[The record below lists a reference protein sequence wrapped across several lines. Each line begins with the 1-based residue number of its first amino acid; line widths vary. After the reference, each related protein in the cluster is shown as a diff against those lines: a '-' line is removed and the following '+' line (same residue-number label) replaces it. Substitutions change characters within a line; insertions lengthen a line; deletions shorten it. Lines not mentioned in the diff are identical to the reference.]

1 MRQHNFARLVPE
13 LLVADLAASLSFWRD
28 LLGFEI
34 LYDRPEDGFA
44 YLDLHG
50 AQLMLEQGDPSSRKW
65 ITGPLER
72 PLGRGINLQ
81 IEVPSVGPILSRL
94 AGARWP
100 LFMACEE
107 KWYRAGEGELGQR
120 QFLVQDPD
128 GYLVRLAED
137 LGQRSQ
143 ELEESHADL

>member
-1 MRQHNFARLVPE
+1 
-13 LLVADLAASLSFWRD
+13 
-28 LLGFEI
+28 
-34 LYDRPEDGFA
+34 
-44 YLDLHG
+44 
-50 AQLMLEQGDPSSRKW
+50 MLEQGDPSSRKW

-81 IEVPSVGPILSRL
+81 IEVSAVGPILSRL

-107 KWYRAGEGELGQR
+107 KWYRAGERELGQR

-128 GYLVRLAED
+128 GYLIRLAGD

>member
-1 MRQHNFARLVPE
+1 M
-13 LLVADLAASLSFWRD
+13 LVANLATSLSFWCK
-28 LLGFEI
+28 LIGFEI
-34 LYDRPEDGFA
+34 LHDRPEDGFA

-81 IEVPSVGPILSRL
+81 IEVPLVGPILSRL
-94 AGARWP
+94 AEARWS

-128 GYLVRLAED
+128 GYLIRLAED
-137 LGQRSQ
+137 LGQRSK
-143 ELEESHADL
+143 ELEDSHADL